1 MSVFFI
7 KDLRRELVAIA
18 PTSKIPP
25 HLPRNGAARAV
36 DKDWVRTSFMLP
48 IVPGNPTL
56 GKLNQDDRQWL
67 YYTSASKKFTTT
79 GLGGN
84 FCINPPPKYTR
95 FADIPTGAWVQGI
108 ANSEAI
114 KTNSPLRDRM
124 DIGGMG
130 RYYSEA
136 IDDNATTIH
145 MRFGRPEYKG
155 LITFFTGFYDVD
167 ASRLAREG
175 RGSNIPFLAG
185 KLLGT
190 VVGIGLLPVILLYK
204 LGKLL
209 LSRPSTKYYNSR
221 PSMPLYWTR
230 VNFIANK
237 IAMTKGIIP
246 KGTVFE
252 RERRQKFYVEKGM
265 EARGLEE
272 RDIPFQ
278 YEKLQQWRKNWF
290 TGDSKW
296 GGGLDIQYIV
306 ARPTVIQQ
314 DTLEKLIQVTAS
326 CNSPAEIE
334 KKVLDFL
341 SSNTGYDKRVK
352 VSTTAEYL
360 NEYFKSRFG
369 SLDYSKPD
377 PYAEEVKNSI
387 NQARTEWGLAGGPDT
402 PQVNADGSVTTS
414 GNTTG
419 QSQTQQAAA
428 ATQRVNTRLGGG
440 AGGTGIFSTGISSN
454 LTAEETPAAPGGSA
468 NASADANNG
477 KRQVNTNV
485 TAAAGSASS
494 TTGANYGG
502 GDEYDQLAAK
512 YASYDGQIFPVFVPD
527 VDEKTG
533 QPSIKR
539 SQSYADAS
547 NVIDFI
553 EQRLHHSLEWLILNV
568 NPVTEVSESF
578 SNNTSQSEIQNKI
591 NGIAAANQ
599 AARFSLSDFNTGFS
613 VIDNVIDVVKSTIS
627 GVASG
632 VMLDGLVAMTGTAFV
647 DIPERWDSSSADI
660 SASATYTMQLRSPY
674 GNPLSQFLNID
685 VPLACLLAAALPI
698 SHGNQSYG
706 EPFLV
711 ELYSPGKNVIRLGM
725 ISSLSITRGTGTVG
739 WTQSGSP
746 IGVDV
751 SFTVKDLS
759 TAVHAPI
766 DTDMHSLLPWRGLM
780 ASDNT
785 FHDYMAVLGNMSIN
799 DMTSNENRIAMNI
812 SQKISNYKRLV
823 SPQNIANI
831 ILDNGAGRNVMRITQ
846 ELGYANASIK

>member
-1 MSVFFI
+1 MAKAPHS
-7 KDLRRELVAIA
+7 KVA
-18 PTSKIPP
+18 P
-25 HLPRNGAARAV
+25 HLPKNGASGYV

-48 IVPGNPTL
+48 IVPNNPTV

-84 FCINPPPKYTR
+84 FAINPPPKFTR
-95 FADIPTGAWVQGI
+95 FADIPTGAWMKGI
-108 ANSEAI
+108 ADSDSI
-114 KTNSPLRDRM
+114 KNNTPLRDRM

-136 IDDNATTIH
+136 IDDNATIIH

-167 ASRLAREG
+167 ASKLAREG

-185 KLLGT
+185 KLVGT
-190 VVGIGLLPVILLYK
+190 VVGIGLFPVIMLYK

-221 PSMPLYWTR
+221 TAMPLYWTR

-246 KGTVFE
+246 RGTLFE
-252 RERRQKFYVEKGM
+252 REKKTKFYVEKNM
-265 EARGLEE
+265 EANGMEE
-272 RDIPFQ
+272 RDFPYQ
-278 YEKLQQWRKNWF
+278 YEKLQEWRRHWF
-290 TGDSKW
+290 TGDKKW

-306 ARPTVIQQ
+306 ARPTVVQQ
-314 DTLEKLIQVTAS
+314 ETLERLIELTAS
-326 CNSPAEIE
+326 CKTPAEIE

-341 SSNTGYDKRVK
+341 SSNTAYDKRIK
-352 VSTTAEYL
+352 PSSTAKYL
-360 NEYFKSRFG
+360 EEYFKSRFG

-387 NQARTEWGLAGGPDT
+387 SQARAEWGLAGGPDV
-402 PQVNADGSVTTS
+402 PQAGATT
-414 GNTTG
+414 TTATG
-419 QSQTQQAAA
+419 QTQPTASQTQQAATA
-428 ATQRVNTRLGGG
+428 AKKVNDRLGAS

-454 LTAEETPAAPGGSA
+454 LTDSGGAVSAPGGSA
-468 NASADANNG
+468 NSSADASG
-477 KRQVNTNV
+477 GQRQVNGDISV
-485 TAAAGSASS
+485 AKGSAQAG
-494 TTGANYGG
+494 TGANYGSG
-502 GDEYDQLAAK
+502 GNEYDQLAAK
-512 YASYDGQIFPVFVPD
+512 YASYDGQIFPVFIPD
-527 VDEKTG
+527 TDEETG
-533 QPSIKR
+533 QPTIKR
-539 SQSYADAS
+539 SQPYADAK
-547 NVIDFI
+547 NVIDYI
-553 EQRLHHSLEWLILNV
+553 EQRTHHSLEWLILNV

-578 SNNTSQSEIQNKI
+578 SNNTSPSEIQNKI
-591 NGIAAANQ
+591 NGIASANQ

-613 VIDNVIDVVKSTIS
+613 VIDNVIDIVKDTIS

-632 VMLDGLVAMTGTAFV
+632 VMLDGLVAMTGTAFI

-660 SASATYTMQLRSPY
+660 SSSASYTMQLRSPY

-685 VPLACLLAAALPI
+685 VPIACLLAAALPI

-725 ISSLSITRGTGTVG
+725 ITSLSITRGTGTVG

-751 SFTVKDLS
+751 TFTVKDLS

-799 DMTSNENRIAMNI
+799 DMTTNENRIMMNI
-812 SQKISNYKRLV
+812 SQKISNYKRLA

-831 ILDNGAGRNVMRITQ
+831 IMDTGAGRNVMRITQ
-846 ELGYANASIK
+846 ELGYANSSIK